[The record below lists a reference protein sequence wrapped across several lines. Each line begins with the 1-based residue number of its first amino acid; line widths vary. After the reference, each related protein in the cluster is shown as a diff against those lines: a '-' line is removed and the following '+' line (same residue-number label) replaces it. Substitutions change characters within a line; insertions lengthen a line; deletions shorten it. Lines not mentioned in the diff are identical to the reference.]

1 MSLSQAEDLAGSLPA
16 LLRAYECRA
25 ASEIALALRNM
36 AADNVAGAESASSG
50 DPFVNQLVSH
60 YAVSRAHGLVRLSQC
75 YRTLP
80 VRCVF
85 LCYEPHSAFQSWCIG
100 QVSVVGSFVAAV
112 DKLHA
117 EQPSLAPVMGPP
129 HDWDRKCYWGPQNEL
144 FLGPTKYL
152 IL

>member
-85 LCYEPHSAFQSWCIG
+85 LCYELWLASCFCMLPCTLCMGSAARAYTRNTSVSLHSPF
-100 QVSVVGSFVAAV
+100 
-112 DKLHA
+112 LL
-117 EQPSLAPVMGPP
+117 LARRNKAYARTYVPRLRQGAWLYP
-129 HDWDRKCYWGPQNEL
+129 R
-144 FLGPTKYL
+144 
-152 IL
+152 